1 MAASSGMCAG
11 RKARD
16 RWRRGE
22 VGEVGMDVFRVVG
35 SAMLGRSGLRNT
47 YRDDIAAT
55 LFSKYAESHGA
66 G

>member
-1 MAASSGMCAG
+1 
-11 RKARD
+11 
-16 RWRRGE
+16 
-22 VGEVGMDVFRVVG
+22 
-35 SAMLGRSGLRNT
+35 MLGRSGLRNT

>member
-11 RKARD
+11 RKARA

-22 VGEVGMDVFRVVG
+22 VGEVGMGAFRVVE
-35 SAMLGRSGLRNT
+35 SAMLGPSGLRNT
-47 YRDDIAAT
+47 YRGDIAAT
-55 LFSKYAESHGA
+55 LFSKYAESHRA